1 VTPTN
6 DSPALPPVR
15 AWTAPIPTP
24 EQRAAQLTE
33 SERTAER
40 DRLWD
45 MLRTLGSCA
54 TWMAVGL
61 VLVGWAL
68 HTTDLTW
75 AGAVFWG
82 GLIVGNSGILV
93 SLALAYRRGE
103 ERGDW

>member
-1 VTPTN
+1 VADALDTPTS
-6 DSPALPPVR
+6 SPPR
-15 AWTAPIPTP
+15 AWIAPVPTP
-24 EQRAAQLTE
+24 EERAAQLSE
-33 SERTAER
+33 SERFAES
-40 DRLWD
+40 DRLGD
-45 MLRTLGSCA
+45 MLGTLGRCA
-54 TWMAVGL
+54 AWMAVGL
-61 VLVGWAL
+61 AMVGWAL